1 MSILPRHPNPSP
13 LLTFACSKSGF
24 LQLLPISLFVAV
36 FGAAFGLAASQAGLS
51 PFSTTIM
58 SLTVFAGYAQF
69 AVIALWGHPISLLT
83 LIATVFAINA
93 RHLLMGASLSPWLH
107 TLPPVKRYGILT
119 VLSDANWAVAV
130 KEFALGRSGL
140 GALFGGGLALWLA
153 WNLGTLVGV
162 YVGQDLQ
169 DLHRFGL
176 DMVMGCFILSM
187 VFEEKQNCN
196 TLLIGLSA
204 AGASLLA
211 YHFGPQNSHI
221 IVGAIAGGIMGM
233 LVRGRDVN

>member
-1 MSILPRHPNPSP
+1 M
-13 LLTFACSKSGF
+13 
-24 LQLLPISLFVAV
+24 
-36 FGAAFGLAASQAGLS
+36 GLAQRA
-51 PFSTTIM
+51 
-58 SLTVFAGYAQF
+58 
-69 AVIALWGHPISLLT
+69 
-83 LIATVFAINA
+83 
-93 RHLLMGASLSPWLH
+93 
-107 TLPPVKRYGILT
+107 
-119 VLSDANWAVAV
+119 DWAVAV
-130 KEFALGRSGL
+130 KEFSLSRSGL

-176 DMVMGCFILSM
+176 DMVMGCFLLSM
-187 VFEEKQNCN
+187 VFEEKQNSN

-211 YHFGPQNSHI
+211 YHFDPQNSHI